1 MGKSNYFRKEEDLD
15 TLWKDS
21 SSTGINFSKYDKIQ
35 VTVNG
40 ENKTKPI
47 QTFDEAGFAPL
58 LMSNIKRA
66 KYETPTPV
74 QKHGISILMAGRDLM
89 ACAQTGSGKTA
100 AFLFPVI
107 NNLIAT
113 KPESKDGMA
122 VTPQMVV
129 MAPTRELIIQIYDEA
144 RKFCGGTGLTCG
156 VAYGGTS
163 VQEQLHALSRGCN
176 ILAATPGRLLDFVE
190 RGRIS
195 FKNVQFLV
203 LDEADRMLDMGFLP
217 QIRNCVKHRTMPKHN
232 KQTAMFSATFPTQI
246 QGLAREF
253 LDNYLFLQ
261 VGIVG
266 GACTDVRQTF
276 HDVTSMNKMDK
287 NEMLIDMLKDQMQKN
302 KKEKTLI
309 FVEQKKHADVL
320 AMVLCQDNIPATTI
334 HGDRAQEEREMA
346 LNDFKTGSKPILVAT
361 AVAARG
367 LDIKGVTHVVNF
379 QMPKEVE
386 EYVHRIGR
394 TGRVGNTGRATSL
407 WDWNTDGG
415 IQRDL
420 VRILSDAKQPVPD
433 WLAGG
438 AGSGGRRY

>member
-1 MGKSNYFRKEEDLD
+1 MDRFGDNGGAGGRKPMGKSNYCRKEEDLE
-15 TLWKDS
+15 TLWKES
-21 SSTGINFSKYDKIQ
+21 SSTGINFSKYEKIA
-35 VTVNG
+35 VNVEG
-40 ENKTKPI
+40 ENQTKPI

-58 LMSNIKRA
+58 LMRNIKRA

-107 NNLIAT
+107 NNLMAR
-113 KPESKDGMA
+113 KSESKDGMA
-122 VTPQMVV
+122 VTPQMLV

-163 VQEQLHALSRGCN
+163 DKKQLFALSRGCN
-176 ILAATPGRLLDFVE
+176 ILAATPGRLLDFLK
-190 RGRIS
+190 RGEIS

-203 LDEADRMLDMGFLP
+203 LDEADKMLDMGFLP
-217 QIRNCVKHRTMPKHN
+217 NIRECVKHHTMSTRN
-232 KQTAMFSATFPTQI
+232 RQTAMFSAPFPSQI
-246 QGLAREF
+246 QKIASEF

-276 HDVTSMNKMDK
+276 QDVTRMNKMDK
-287 NEMLIDMLKDQMQKN
+287 NEMLIAMLQKQMQQHRKD
-302 KKEKTLI
+302 KTLV

-346 LNDFKTGSKPILVAT
+346 LNDFKSGSKPILVAT

-367 LDIKGVTHVVNF
+367 LD
-379 QMPKEVE
+379 
-386 EYVHRIGR
+386 GR
-394 TGRVGNTGRATSL
+394 QGHHSRG
-407 WDWNTDGG
+407 
-415 IQRDL
+415 Q
-420 VRILSDAKQPVPD
+420 LSDAQ
-433 WLAGG
+433 
-438 AGSGGRRY
+438 GSGRVCSQVGSDYHIFTRANQLQNFFL

>member
-1 MGKSNYFRKEEDLD
+1 MDRFGDNGGGKRPMGKSNYFRKEEDLD

-107 NNLIAT
+107 NNLIAS
-113 KPESKDGMA
+113 KPEGKDGMA
-122 VTPQMVV
+122 VSPQMVV

-163 VQEQLHALSRGCN
+163 VQEQLHALGRGCN

-195 FKNVQFLV
+195 FKNIQFLV

-217 QIRNCVKHRTMPKHN
+217 QIRNCVKHNTMPQHN
-232 KQTAMFSATFPTQI
+232 RQTAMFSATFPTQI

-253 LDNYLFLQ
+253 LHNYLFLQ

-276 HDVTSMNKMDK
+276 HDVTGMSKMAKD
-287 NEMLIDMLKDQMQKN
+287 EMLIDMLKDQMKRN
-302 KKEKTLI
+302 RKEKTLI
-309 FVEQKKHADVL
+309 FVEQKKQADVL
-320 AMVLCQDNIPATTI
+320 AMVLCQEDLPATTI

-346 LNDFKTGSKPILVAT
+346 LNDLKSGSKPILVAT
-361 AVAARG
+361 AVAGRG
-367 LDIKGVTHVVNF
+367 LDINDVTHVVNF
-379 QMPKEVE
+379 HMPKEVE
-386 EYVHRIGR
+386 EYVHR
-394 TGRVGNTGRATSL
+394 
-407 WDWNTDGG
+407 WDQ
-415 IQRDL
+415 II
-420 VRILSDAKQPVPD
+420 ILSHQC
-433 WLAGG
+433 
-438 AGSGGRRY
+438 

>member
-1 MGKSNYFRKEEDLD
+1 MAKSNYVRREEDLD
-15 TLWKDS
+15 SLWS
-21 SSTGINFSKYDKIQ
+21 NNSSTGINFSKYDKIP
-35 VTVNG
+35 VHVEG
-40 ENKTKPI
+40 ENKPAPI
-47 QTFDEAGFAPL
+47 KDFQEAGFAPL
-58 LMSNIKRA
+58 LSSNIKRA
-66 KYETPTPV
+66 NYTVPTPV

-107 NNLIAT
+107 NDLMAT
-113 KPESKDGMA
+113 KPDSKNGMQ

-129 MAPTRELIIQIYDEA
+129 MAPTRELVIQIYDEA

-156 VAYGGTS
+156 LAYGGTS
-163 VQEQLHALSRGCN
+163 VMEQLHALSRGCN

-195 FKNVQFLV
+195 FKCVKYLV

-217 QIRNCVKHRTMPKHN
+217 QIRNCVNHPTMPRHSR
-232 KQTAMFSATFPTQI
+232 QTAMFSATFPHQI

-253 LDNYLFLQ
+253 LSNYLFLK

-266 GACTDVRQTF
+266 GACSDVRQTF
-276 HDVTSMNKMDK
+276 HDVTNMNKMDK

-346 LNDFKTGSKPILVAT
+346 LNDFKTGNKPILVAT

-367 LDIKGVTHVVNF
+367 LDIRGVTHVVNF

-415 IQRDL
+415 IQREL
-420 VRILSDAKQPVPD
+420 VKILTEAKQPVPD
-433 WLAGG
+433 WLGG
-438 AGSGGRRY
+438 GSGSGGRRY